1 MTLTRENAIPDVGFK
16 ISQRAVRE
24 RFDELMR
31 EFKSK
36 EANEKRASGITTKY
50 DEIDQALLDIKE
62 RMEDAEQT
70 MNCIKEKEQREHV
83 AAEEMRKRAT
93 ERLKETKRRAE
104 NKETDDGQGSQ
115 NKRAKRND
123 MVNLMKETLDRK
135 KTDQDKERQTREKEI
150 QTQQQM
156 LLQQEQFQQ
165 QLLQNNQQLQQ
176 QQQAVNIVISCDT
189 DVRGQSNSWFSIYTH
204 SDVYLSVHIIFK

>member
-70 MNCIKEKEQREHV
+70 MNCIKEKEQRSCGSRRN
-83 AAEEMRKRAT
+83 AEESDRAIKGNQKKGRK
-93 ERLKETKRRAE
+93 
-104 NKETDDGQGSQ
+104 
-115 NKRAKRND
+115 
-123 MVNLMKETLDRK
+123 
-135 KTDQDKERQTREKEI
+135 
-150 QTQQQM
+150 
-156 LLQQEQFQQ
+156 
-165 QLLQNNQQLQQ
+165 
-176 QQQAVNIVISCDT
+176 
-189 DVRGQSNSWFSIYTH
+189 
-204 SDVYLSVHIIFK
+204 